1 MKKLNTEKIR
11 IESEM
16 LQKTMNVDKEV
27 ELVEIQKTW
36 LGMTQTN
43 KEIQNFINLIW
54 QNLIKI

>member
-1 MKKLNTEKIR
+1 MEKLNTEKIR
-11 IESEM
+11 MESEM
-16 LQKTMNVDKEV
+16 LQKRMNVDKEV

>member
-1 MKKLNTEKIR
+1 MEKLNTKKIR
-11 IESEM
+11 MESEM

>member
-1 MKKLNTEKIR
+1 MEKLNTEKIR
-11 IESEM
+11 MESEM

-36 LGMTQTN
+36 MGMTQTN

>member
-1 MKKLNTEKIR
+1 MEKLNTEKIR
-11 IESEM
+11 MKSEM

>member
-11 IESEM
+11 MESEM

>member
-11 IESEM
+11 MESEM
-16 LQKTMNVDKEV
+16 LQKRMNVDKEV

>member
-1 MKKLNTEKIR
+1 METLNTEKIR
-11 IESEM
+11 VESEM

>member
-1 MKKLNTEKIR
+1 MEKLNTKKIR
-11 IESEM
+11 MESEM

-36 LGMTQTN
+36 LGMIQTN

-54 QNLIKI
+54 QNLMKI

>member
-43 KEIQNFINLIW
+43 KEIQNFINLI
-54 QNLIKI
+54 

>member
-1 MKKLNTEKIR
+1 MEKLNTQKIR
-11 IESEM
+11 MESEM

-36 LGMTQTN
+36 LGMIQTN

-54 QNLIKI
+54 QNLMKI

>member
-1 MKKLNTEKIR
+1 MEKLNTEKIR
-11 IESEM
+11 VESEM

>member
-1 MKKLNTEKIR
+1 MEKLNNEKIR
-11 IESEM
+11 MESEM

>member
-1 MKKLNTEKIR
+1 MEKLNTQKIR
-11 IESEM
+11 MESEM

>member
-1 MKKLNTEKIR
+1 MEKLNTEKNR
-11 IESEM
+11 VESEM

>member
-11 IESEM
+11 MESEM

-36 LGMTQTN
+36 MGMTQTN

>member
-1 MKKLNTEKIR
+1 MEKLNTEKIR
-11 IESEM
+11 MESEM

-36 LGMTQTN
+36 LGMIQTN

-54 QNLIKI
+54 QNLMKI

>member
-1 MKKLNTEKIR
+1 MEKLNTEKIR
-11 IESEM
+11 MESEM